1 MSYTEL
7 PQKCFS
13 GFTYP
18 HDNAC
23 CYRATV
29 ESVDKGVYTVSW
41 LESTPPNSTNPAKIS
56 ALSYDPGW
64 CLAPCLAEPPL
75 YPFCSGDV
83 ILVLDNQ
90 SSGSGRFLIIGY
102 DDELMPGHASPLV
115 PCVPNNLGF
124 HIADAKYGAPYYTKA
139 TDSTGNKQCTPI
151 NPFEDYG
158 GLTIPKGTLT
168 NTEPVIIIATTPGN
182 CTCIK
187 KFQAAGFPILCNI
200 ADTIAGVNGYSA
212 CFNIG
217 DGELNVDTVYNNGS
231 RINFSRTTTCLKSG
245 SVVGNYTQSE
255 PVTLTQA
262 GGLPGPYNFI
272 FYGSLPANFL
282 QYHSAQTPISGPDG
296 IYAIWPFGSPQSKLC
311 YTFTKNPDG
320 TVTPTFSNVLGDY
333 GSFTNSFTPADAES
347 YATSTAEN
355 GSPEEGGTWNAVI
368 AGNAIL
374 ADNGYDFQ
382 VSKTVSFTETM
393 AITVDNSSGSGSTN
407 QTVSASSTYTIG
419 KITSWTNT
427 INQTYNSQYS
437 PTNRG
442 SLTLSTSEEYNYLV
456 AINIAAGQI
465 IRLRIQSTGSGSSST
480 DYATD
485 VTTYTG
491 TLTGGVYLE
500 LISKDG
506 TAVLES
512 WSGSVNLGDQML
524 EMYSFIKTAASEYSS
539 YTPPRSI
546 PTSSDCCMDSA
557 SDNVLQLADNLFNG
571 CWSTFAS
578 VSQYYDPGI
587 NMTGAC
593 LLSAGGAYP
602 LVVMFPCMDGR
613 CMHVQYTL
621 NEVQI
626 DRYFVD
632 SVEYT
637 MAQLQNR

>member
-29 ESVDKGVYTVSW
+29 ENVDKGVYTVSW
-41 LESTPPNSTNPAKIS
+41 LESTPPGSTNPATITQVD
-56 ALSYDPGW
+56 YDPGW
-64 CLAPCLAEPPL
+64 CLAPCLGDPL
-75 YPFCSGDV
+75 YPFCSGDIV
-83 ILVLDNQ
+83 LVLDNN
-90 SSGSGRFLIIGY
+90 SGVNRFLLIGY

-124 HIADAKYGAPYYTKA
+124 HITDVKYGAPYYTKK
-139 TDSTGNKQCTPI
+139 TDSSGQVQCTPI

-158 GLTIPKGTLT
+158 GLTTPKGTLT

-217 DGELNVDTVYNNGS
+217 DGELNVDTVSNTGS
-231 RINFSRTTTCLKSG
+231 SVSFSRAVYCLKTG
-245 SVVGNYTQSE
+245 DIIHNYTQSE
-255 PVTLTQA
+255 SVSLTPA
-262 GGLPGPYNFI
+262 GGLPGPFNYI
-272 FYGSLPANFL
+272 WYGSLVANFL
-282 QYHSAQTPISGPDG
+282 QYHSAQTPVSGPDG

-320 TVTPTFSNVLGDY
+320 TVTPSFANVTGNY
-333 GSFTNSFTPADAES
+333 GNFTNSFTPADANS
-347 YATSTAEN
+347 YATSSA
-355 GSPEEGGTWNAVI
+355 EGGTWEAVI
-368 AGNAIL
+368 SGNAIL

-382 VSKTVSFTETM
+382 ISKTVSFTEIMT
-393 AITVDNSSGSGSTN
+393 ITVDSGAGSGSTN
-407 QTVSASSTYTIG
+407 QSVSASSTYTIG
-419 KITSWTNT
+419 AITSWTNT
-427 INQTYNSQYS
+427 MSQTFNSEYS
-437 PTNRG
+437 HTDRG
-442 SLTLSTSEEYNYLV
+442 SSTLSTSEAYNYIV

-465 IRLRIQSTGSGSSST
+465 IRLRIQSTGSGASST

-491 TLTGGVYLE
+491 TLTGSVYLE

-506 TAVLES
+506 IAVLES
-512 WSGSVNLGDQML
+512 WSGTVNLGDQMQ
-524 EMYSFIKTAASEYSS
+524 EMYSFIETAANEYSS
-539 YTPPRSI
+539 YSPPRSI
-546 PTSSDCCMDSA
+546 PVSSDCCMDAA
-557 SDNVLQLADNLFNG
+557 SDNVLQLAVNLFNG
-571 CWSTFAS
+571 CWSTYAS

-602 LVVMFPCMDGR
+602 LVIMYPCMDGR

-621 NEVQI
+621 NGVQK

-637 MAQLQNR
+637 MAQLQDR